1 MAPGNDREPQIAKV
15 ELDRKLD
22 NPKSTLAERCG
33 AVAGYAILLQ
43 GKSSASV
50 CNSAFLKLAD
60 IFEKT
65 PDNMLR
71 FAVVNVMGR
80 CHTQLM
86 RVFNTDI
93 LVHKV
98 HTVLEK
104 SIDPIARSLA
114 LRALACM
121 AELLIHNQRI
131 HSDVRNA
138 LRSPNEIEQTACIL
152 CVQRLSQLSQAFA
165 SGAVS
170 LIGGLVI
177 ALETPLQQRLHLI
190 SVLQHMDRDPRTVLQ
205 SRQILHELMHRYPVA
220 LIATVCIRTLSSLTI
235 RSRMGIDEQKE
246 LLLSNIQHECRSQV
260 RLEGAR
266 SLASLLRRAPS
277 CVSNALANRLL
288 ALARQ
293 SSERHDERGAA
304 ATLGTVMNLART
316 NSLADTLISRE
327 MVQGFKD
334 LYAAPHA
341 PGTRKLSATAFALLL
356 YTCVRS
362 GAFPTGG
369 GGGGGGGGG
378 DMVDTLVVDVTEV
391 ASQLISETET
401 LAQCD
406 IDLMDALLPLIALLL
421 QPGPGGGGR
430 GVLTAGRKL
439 LQGCRLA
446 LVRTWDNRDPHG
458 LLVVVVERLNAA
470 CILLDPDALLETHKV
485 VANIARDQRARTRG
499 SCAGDVTERKAK
511 SVALI
516 SSLLLLGAG
525 TKLDQAETV
534 RGVRDW
540 CFECLDDDAWI
551 GD

>member
-80 CHTQLM
+80 CHAQLM

-152 CVQRLSQLSQAFA
+152 CVQRLCQLSQAFA
-165 SGAVS
+165 SGAIS

-177 ALETPLQQRLHLI
+177 ALETPLQQRLQLI
-190 SVLQHMDRDPRTVLQ
+190 PVLQHMDRDPRTVLQ
-205 SRQILHELMHRYPVA
+205 SRQI
-220 LIATVCIRTLSSLTI
+220 
-235 RSRMGIDEQKE
+235 
-246 LLLSNIQHECRSQV
+246 
-260 RLEGAR
+260 
-266 SLASLLRRAPS
+266 
-277 CVSNALANRLL
+277 
-288 ALARQ
+288 
-293 SSERHDERGAA
+293 
-304 ATLGTVMNLART
+304 
-316 NSLADTLISRE
+316 
-327 MVQGFKD
+327 
-334 LYAAPHA
+334 
-341 PGTRKLSATAFALLL
+341 
-356 YTCVRS
+356 
-362 GAFPTGG
+362 
-369 GGGGGGGGG
+369 
-378 DMVDTLVVDVTEV
+378 
-391 ASQLISETET
+391 
-401 LAQCD
+401 
-406 IDLMDALLPLIALLL
+406 
-421 QPGPGGGGR
+421 
-430 GVLTAGRKL
+430 
-439 LQGCRLA
+439 
-446 LVRTWDNRDPHG
+446 
-458 LLVVVVERLNAA
+458 
-470 CILLDPDALLETHKV
+470 
-485 VANIARDQRARTRG
+485 
-499 SCAGDVTERKAK
+499 
-511 SVALI
+511 
-516 SSLLLLGAG
+516 
-525 TKLDQAETV
+525 
-534 RGVRDW
+534 
-540 CFECLDDDAWI
+540 
-551 GD
+551 